1 MTWEFRKFRGSKL
14 LAESFR
20 INKNPDPIKLELY
33 RLQFSWKLALTRAF
47 PWNKNQ
53 LSIFVLY
60 FSSFFEQFA
69 KYQEIDW
76 GEVTNKFWQISKQV
90 LTEYIS
96 TATFRHSYLSVAV
109 VIYQTSSYFL
119 LLYSFLFIKLHICFL
134 IKFPSLFIFL
144 KVWLFKEVLLN
155 MTDESQVGNP
165 GFELSYASFL
175 VSGS

>member
-20 INKNPDPIKLELY
+20 INKSPDPIKLELY
-33 RLQFSWKLALTRAF
+33 RLQFFWKLALTRAF

-90 LTEYIS
+90 LTDYIS
-96 TATFRHSYLSVAV
+96 TATFKHSYLSVAV

-119 LLYSFLFIKLHICFL
+119 LLYSFLFIKLHISVFL
-134 IKFPSLFIFL
+134 S
-144 KVWLFKEVLLN
+144 
-155 MTDESQVGNP
+155 
-165 GFELSYASFL
+165 SFL
-175 VSGS
+175 LFLFSWKCDYLKKYCWTWPMKVRWKTPVSN